1 MNEDNAIIVRKYDYI
16 YVHRDGLYVIK
27 EEIRELEKLLEEAK
41 ERLNNEYRKNGG
53 RTWYE
58 YIKTMIF
65 GYW

>member
-1 MNEDNAIIVRKYDYI
+1 MNEDNEILFSKYGYI
-16 YVHRDGLYVIK
+16 HVHRDGLHVIK

-41 ERLNNEYRKNGG
+41 ERLNKEYCKNGG